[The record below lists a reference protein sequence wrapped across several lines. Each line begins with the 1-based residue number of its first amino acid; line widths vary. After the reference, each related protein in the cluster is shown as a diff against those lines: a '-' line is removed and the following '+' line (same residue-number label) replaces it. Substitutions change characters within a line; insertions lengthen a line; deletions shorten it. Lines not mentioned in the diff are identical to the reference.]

1 MPTQTPHITMV
12 KKRLE
17 NGEPCAKCVQAE
29 QLLRARGLWHLVDA
43 VVWADARDAD
53 SEGMR
58 LSRAY
63 GVEVAPFFLVRD
75 DGPSKP
81 TVFKSTLRL
90 IRACMPR
97 SVAPPPASI
106 TEAEVAQ
113 AREALQGQPP
123 HEVLRWV
130 LARNG
135 RDCALAFS
143 GAEDVVLI
151 DMAVQSGL
159 DFSVFCLDTGRL
171 HPETYRYIDRVR
183 SHYGLEISLMA
194 PDAEKLQVFVQQKG
208 LFSFYDDGH
217 KECCG
222 VRKVEPLRRALSG
235 YGAWVT
241 GQRADQSPAT
251 RSAVPLV
258 QLDPAFS
265 GRDGGALLKV
275 NPLSAFTSEQ
285 TWRYIRQHDVPY
297 NPLHERGFISIG
309 CEPCTRPVHPGQHER
324 EGRWW
329 WETETL
335 KECGLHSAPPAVV
348 SEPARPT
355 ASPVHAQPG

>member
-1 MPTQTPHITMV
+1 MSSSLAHGAPVHHTSAHVTMV
-12 KKRLE
+12 KKRLA
-17 NGEPCAKCVQAE
+17 NGEACAKCIQAE
-29 QLLRARGLWHLVDA
+29 QMLRARGLWHLVDE
-43 VVWADARDAD
+43 VLWAEEGQPN

-58 LSRAY
+58 LSEKH
-63 GVEVAPFFLVRD
+63 GVEVAPFFIVRS
-75 DGPSKP
+75 GAAEPAVY
-81 TVFKSTLRL
+81 TSTLRMM
-90 IRACMPR
+90 RECMPQRQASVPSEISELEVEAARAELNGR
-97 SVAPPPASI
+97 SPEEI
-106 TEAEVAQ
+106 
-113 AREALQGQPP
+113 
-123 HEVLRWV
+123 LRWV
-130 LARNG
+130 LTRHG

-151 DMAVQSGL
+151 DMAVKSGL

-183 SHYGLEISLMA
+183 THYGLEIALMA
-194 PDAEKLQVFVQQKG
+194 PAAEKLQVFVQKKG

-235 YGAWVT
+235 FGAWVT

-251 RSAVPLV
+251 RSEVPVV
-258 QLDPAFS
+258 QLDPAFV
-265 GRDGGALLKV
+265 GRDGGQLLKA
-275 NPLSAFTSEQ
+275 NPLSHFTSAQ
-285 TWRYIRQHDVPY
+285 TWHYIRQHDVPY
-297 NPLHERGFISIG
+297 NPLHEKGFVSIG

-335 KECGLHSAPPAVV
+335 KECGLHSAPPA
-348 SEPARPT
+348 PT
-355 ASPVHAQPG
+355 HALQ